1 MTATHPTPTTT
12 EQFRTA
18 VTASSDWARIVV
30 AGRPANGHGNG
41 GRIAGEA
48 GHGVGARRRR
58 GAGEQAMVPDADFT
72 SYYGRPVVRPS
83 PWTADI
89 PAYLFLGGLAGG
101 SSLLAAGADLTG
113 RAALRRATRATA
125 LAALGGSTYA
135 LVHDL
140 GRPSRFHHMLRVAKP
155 TSPMSVGS
163 WLLAAY
169 GPLAG
174 LAAASEL
181 APPPAGRIGLVVR
194 TGRAAGLGA
203 AVLGPAVAAYTG
215 VLLGDTATPTWA
227 EAGPDLP
234 WLFVASAAAA
244 AGGAALVAVPRAEA
258 APAQRLALLG
268 GVGELVGSR
277 AVERRAGLAAE
288 PLRHGRAGRYTR
300 AARACTLAGAAVTLT
315 IGRRHR
321 VGAAVGGALLAA
333 GSWCTR
339 FAVFHAGQQ
348 SAADPRYT
356 VVPQRLRLDAD

>member
-1 MTATHPTPTTT
+1 MTATDSTPTTN
-12 EQFRTA
+12 R
-18 VTASSDWARIVV
+18 
-30 AGRPANGHGNG
+30 
-41 GRIAGEA
+41 
-48 GHGVGARRRR
+48 RRRR
-58 GAGEQAMVPDADFT
+58 GAGEQRMVPDADFT

-113 RAALRRATRATA
+113 RAALRRAARATA
-125 LAALGGSTYA
+125 LAALSGSTYA

-181 APPPAGRIGLVVR
+181 ASLLPAAHGSDASNLRSALFGRVR
-194 TGRAAGLGA
+194 TAGTAAGLGA

-244 AGGAALVAVPRAEA
+244 AGGAALVAAPLGETS
-258 APAQRLALLG
+258 PAQRLALLG
-268 GVGELVGSR
+268 GVGELLGSR

-300 AARACTLAGAAVTLT
+300 AARACTLAGVAVTLT
-315 IGRRHR
+315 VGRRHR
-321 VGAAVGGALLAA
+321 LGAAAGGALLAA

-356 VVPQRLRLDAD
+356 VVPQRRRLGADTDPD

>member
-1 MTATHPTPTTT
+1 MSQGQAP
-12 EQFRTA
+12 
-18 VTASSDWARIVV
+18 
-30 AGRPANGHGNG
+30 
-41 GRIAGEA
+41 
-48 GHGVGARRRR
+48 RRRR
-58 GAGEQAMVPDADFT
+58 RESGAGGERRMVPDATFS

-113 RAALRRATRATA
+113 RVALRRATRATA
-125 LAALGGSTYA
+125 LAAISGGAYT

-140 GRPSRFHHMLRVAKP
+140 GRPSRLHHMLRVAKP

-174 LAAASEL
+174 LAVASEL
-181 APPPAGRIGLVVR
+181 APGGMRRIGLVVGA
-194 TGRAAGLGA
+194 GRVAGLGA
-203 AVLGPAVAAYTG
+203 AGLGPAVAAYTG

-244 AGGAALVAVPRAEA
+244 AGGAALLTTPPAESS
-258 APAQRLALLG
+258 PAQRLAVLG
-268 GVGELVGSR
+268 AVAELVGAR
-277 AVERRAGLAAE
+277 AVEHRAGLAAE
-288 PLRHGRAGRYTR
+288 TLRHGRAGRYTQ
-300 AARACTLAGAAVTLT
+300 AARLCTGVGAALAFTV
-315 IGRRHR
+315 GRRHR
-321 VGAAVGGALLAA
+321 LGAAAGGALLVA

-356 VVPQRLRLDAD
+356 VVPQRHRLASDDG